1 MYVETRVDKHPL
13 PGSKQTADMIYP
25 TGRAVFLIALGA
37 PITTVLA
44 AAVPSL
50 WAIGLAWAAMLLIL
64 LVLDG
69 LVVAKIGQVQLASP
83 VQTEV
88 GASLNLN
95 VKANFAGMMIPRS
108 VEGNLGVDGR
118 LSETGRVELKL
129 KPDVSTPGQLS
140 GDAETMPT
148 RRGVGELG
156 KLWLRWKGPL
166 GLAWRQTEKASDKSV
181 SVLPNISAVRSP
193 TVQMFLR
200 DSVFGLLARKFR
212 GEGSEFEALTE
223 YQPGMDRRS
232 IDWKG
237 SARHSKLLAKEYD
250 TERNNQIVFALDC
263 GSAMCEPIDGLP
275 RIDRAVSAALL
286 TAYIT
291 LKSGDKTSLFS
302 FAAKPELSTPF
313 LSDSRNFYRLQRDA
327 ATIDYRHQE
336 SNYTLALSALQNRLK
351 RRSLIIV
358 FTDFTDP
365 TAADL
370 MLEAAARL
378 IDKHLVLFVVLED
391 KELAEI
397 IDKPPETAADVT
409 RTVTAQSLFDQKKLV
424 VSRLQHLGID
434 VIEGSHEDV
443 GTRLI
448 NSYLKIKHR
457 GQL

>member
-1 MYVETRVDKHPL
+1 
-13 PGSKQTADMIYP
+13 MIYP
-25 TGRAVFLIALGA
+25 TSRAVFLIALGA
-37 PITTVLA
+37 PIAAVLA
-44 AAVPSL
+44 AVIPSL
-50 WAIGLAWAAMLLIL
+50 WAIGLAWAVMLVVL
-64 LVLDG
+64 LALDG
-69 LVVAKIGQVQLASP
+69 MVAAKVANVELASP
-83 VQTEV
+83 KQTEI
-88 GASLNLN
+88 GAPLQFT
-95 VKANFAGMMIPRS
+95 VKANFAGMMMPRT
-108 VEGNLGVDGR
+108 VHGNLGVDDR
-118 LSETGRVELKL
+118 LSQSGRVELKL
-129 KPDVSTPGQLS
+129 ARDGSGNDQLI
-140 GDAETMPT
+140 GNAETTPT
-148 RRGVGELG
+148 RRGLGEVGN
-156 KLWLRWKGPL
+156 LWLRWTGPL
-166 GLAWRQTEKASDKSV
+166 GLAWRQTEKTSDKSI
-181 SVLPNISAVRSP
+181 SILPNISAVRSP

-212 GEGSEFEALTE
+212 GEGSEFEALAE

-313 LSDSRNFYRLQRDA
+313 LSNSRNFYRLQQDA

-336 SNYTLALSALQNRLK
+336 SNYTLALSTLQNRLK

-391 KELAEI
+391 KELATV
-397 IDKPPETAADVT
+397 IDTPPETAADVT
-409 RTVTAQSLFDQKKLV
+409 RAVTAKSLLDQKKLV
-424 VSRLQHLGID
+424 VTRLQHMGID
-434 VIEGSHEDV
+434 VIEGAHDQV

-448 NSYLKIKHR
+448 NSYLKIKRR
-457 GQL
+457 GAL

>member
-1 MYVETRVDKHPL
+1 
-13 PGSKQTADMIYP
+13 MIYP
-25 TGRAVFLIALGA
+25 TARAVLLIAIGA
-37 PITTVLA
+37 PVAAVLA
-44 AAVPSL
+44 ALMPGL
-50 WAIGLAWAAMLLIL
+50 WAIGIAWAAMLIL
-64 LVLDG
+64 LLVVDG
-69 LVVAKIGQVQLASP
+69 LIAAKAGNVELAAPKTAEIGAPLELGVQA
-83 VQTEV
+83 E
-88 GASLNLN
+88 
-95 VKANFAGMMIPRS
+95 FAGLMAPRIVS
-108 VEGNLGVDGR
+108 GNLGVDDR
-118 LSETGRVELKL
+118 LSENGRMEFTLSRPEPKQRTY
-129 KPDVSTPGQLS
+129 SGAATTTPS
-140 GDAETMPT
+140 
-148 RRGVGELG
+148 RRGVGEIG

-166 GLAWRQTEKASDKSV
+166 GLAWRQTSKQSGRSIAV
-181 SVLPNISAVRSP
+181 MPNISAVRSP

-200 DSVFGLLARKFR
+200 DSIFGLLARKFR
-212 GEGSEFEALTE
+212 GEGSEFEALAE

-313 LSDSRNFYRLQRDA
+313 LSGSRNFYRMQQDA

-336 SNYTLALSALQNRLK
+336 SNYTLALSSLSSRLR
-351 RRSLIIV
+351 RRSLIII

-365 TAADL
+365 TSADL
-370 MLEAAARL
+370 MLEAAGRL

-391 KELAEI
+391 EELSEFIKKEPVTAE
-397 IDKPPETAADVT
+397 DVA
-409 RTVTAQSLFDQKKLV
+409 RSVTAQSLLDQKKLV
-424 VSRLQHLGID
+424 VTRLQHMGID
-434 VIEGSHEDV
+434 VVEGPHKNI

-448 NSYLKIKHR
+448 NSYLKIKRR
-457 GQL
+457 GAI

>member
-1 MYVETRVDKHPL
+1 L
-13 PGSKQTADMIYP
+13 IYP
-25 TGRAVFLIALGA
+25 TARAVILIAIGA
-37 PITTVLA
+37 PIAAILA
-44 AAVPSL
+44 ALMPNL
-50 WAIGLAWAAMLLIL
+50 WAAGIAWAGMIVLL
-64 LVLDG
+64 LVIDG
-69 LVVAKIGQVQLASP
+69 LIAAKAGTVRLAAPKTTEIGAPLELA
-83 VQTEV
+83 VRAE
-88 GASLNLN
+88 
-95 VKANFAGMMIPRS
+95 FAGLMAPRS
-108 VEGNLGVDGR
+108 VSGNLGLDDR
-118 LSETGRVELKL
+118 LSENGRMEFTLNRS
-129 KPDVSTPGQLS
+129 DERDGNYSGTATTTPN
-140 GDAETMPT
+140 
-148 RRGVGELG
+148 RRGTGEIG
-156 KLWLRWKGPL
+156 RLWLRWKGPL
-166 GLAWRQTEKASDKSV
+166 GLAWRQTAKQSDETIAV
-181 SVLPNISAVRSP
+181 MPNISAVRSP

-212 GEGSEFEALTE
+212 GEGSEFEALAE

-250 TERNNQIVFALDC
+250 TERNNQIVFAMDC

-313 LSDSRNFYRLQRDA
+313 LSGSRNFFRLQQDA

-336 SNYTLALSALQNRLK
+336 SNYTLALSALSNRLQ
-351 RRSLIIV
+351 RRSLIII

-365 TAADL
+365 TSADL

-391 KELAEI
+391 EELSQFIE
-397 IDKPPETAADVT
+397 KKPETAEDVT
-409 RTVTAQSLFDQKKLV
+409 RSVTAQSLLNQKKLV
-424 VSRLQHLGID
+424 VTRLQHMGID
-434 VIEGSHEDV
+434 VIEGAHRDI

-448 NSYLKIKHR
+448 NSYLKIKRR
-457 GQL
+457 GAI

>member
-1 MYVETRVDKHPL
+1 
-13 PGSKQTADMIYP
+13 MIYP
-25 TGRAVFLIALGA
+25 TSRAVFLIALGA
-37 PITTVLA
+37 PIAAVLA
-44 AAVPSL
+44 AVVPSL
-50 WAIGLAWAAMLLIL
+50 WAIGLAWAFMLLIL
-64 LVLDG
+64 LALDG
-69 LVVAKIGQVQLASP
+69 LVAAKVSNVELASP
-83 VQTEV
+83 NQTEIGEPV
-88 GASLNLN
+88 QFSVRAKFSGKML
-95 VKANFAGMMIPRS
+95 PRT
-108 VEGNLGVDGR
+108 VHGNLGLDDR
-118 LSETGRVELKL
+118 LSESGRVELKL
-129 KPDVSTPGQLS
+129 GRSDTADHLTGHAQTVPK
-140 GDAETMPT
+140 
-148 RRGVGELG
+148 RRGIGDIG
-156 KLWLRWKGPL
+156 KLWLRWTGPL
-166 GLAWRQTEKASDKSV
+166 GLAWRQTEKVSDKNV

-200 DSVFGLLARKFR
+200 DSVYGLLARKFR
-212 GEGSEFEALTE
+212 GEGSEFEALAE

-286 TAYIT
+286 TAYVT

-313 LSDSRNFYRLQRDA
+313 LSNSRNFYRLQQDA

-370 MLEAAARL
+370 MLEAAGRL

-391 KELAEI
+391 KELANV
-397 IDKPPETAADVT
+397 IDTPPESSADVT
-409 RTVTAQSLFDQKKLV
+409 RAVTAQSLLDQKKLV
-424 VSRLQHLGID
+424 VTRLQHMGID
-434 VIEGSHEDV
+434 VIEGAHDQV

-448 NSYLKIKHR
+448 NSYLKIKRR

>member
-1 MYVETRVDKHPL
+1 
-13 PGSKQTADMIYP
+13 MIYP
-25 TGRAVFLIALGA
+25 TSRAVFLIAIGA
-37 PITTVLA
+37 PIAALLA
-44 AAVPSL
+44 ALVPGL
-50 WAIGLAWAAMLLIL
+50 WAIGIAWAAMLIL
-64 LVLDG
+64 LLVVDG
-69 LVVAKIGQVQLASP
+69 LIAAKAGNVSLTAPRTAEIGAPLELGLHAD
-83 VQTEV
+83 
-88 GASLNLN
+88 
-95 VKANFAGMMIPRS
+95 FAGLMVPRIVS
-108 VEGNLGVDGR
+108 GNLGVDDR
-118 LSETGRVELKL
+118 LSDSGRMEFTLNRSEPKARGYSGVATT
-129 KPDVSTPGQLS
+129 TPG
-140 GDAETMPT
+140 
-148 RRGVGELG
+148 RRGIGDIG

-166 GLAWRQTEKASDKSV
+166 GLAWRQTSKQSGQSIAV
-181 SVLPNISAVRSP
+181 MPNVSAVRSP

-212 GEGSEFEALTE
+212 GEGSEFEALAE

-313 LSDSRNFYRLQRDA
+313 LSGSRNFYRMQQDA

-336 SNYTLALSALQNRLK
+336 SNYTLALSALSSRLQ
-351 RRSLIIV
+351 RRSLIII

-365 TAADL
+365 TSADL

-391 KELAEI
+391 KELSEFI
-397 IDKPPETAADVT
+397 GKKPETAEDVA
-409 RTVTAQSLFDQKKLV
+409 RSVTAQSLLDQKKLV
-424 VSRLQHLGID
+424 VTRLQHMGID
-434 VIEGSHEDV
+434 VVEGAHENI

-448 NSYLKIKHR
+448 NSYLKIKRR
-457 GQL
+457 GAI

>member
-1 MYVETRVDKHPL
+1 
-13 PGSKQTADMIYP
+13 MIYP
-25 TGRAVFLIALGA
+25 TARAVILIAIGA
-37 PITTVLA
+37 PIAAILA
-44 AAVPSL
+44 ALMPNL
-50 WAIGLAWAAMLLIL
+50 WAAGIAWAGMIVLL
-64 LVLDG
+64 LVIDG
-69 LVVAKIGQVQLASP
+69 LIAAKAGTVRLAAPKTTEIGAPLELA
-83 VQTEV
+83 VRAE
-88 GASLNLN
+88 
-95 VKANFAGMMIPRS
+95 FAGLMAPRS
-108 VEGNLGVDGR
+108 VSGNLGLDDR
-118 LSETGRVELKL
+118 LSENGRMEFTLNRS
-129 KPDVSTPGQLS
+129 DERDGNYSGTATTTPN
-140 GDAETMPT
+140 
-148 RRGVGELG
+148 RRGTGEIG
-156 KLWLRWKGPL
+156 RLWLRWKGPL
-166 GLAWRQTEKASDKSV
+166 GLAWRQTAKQSDETIAV
-181 SVLPNISAVRSP
+181 MPNISAVRSP

-212 GEGSEFEALTE
+212 GEGSEFEALAE

-250 TERNNQIVFALDC
+250 TERNNQIVFAMDC

-313 LSDSRNFYRLQRDA
+313 LSGSRNFFRLQQDA

-336 SNYTLALSALQNRLK
+336 SNYTLALSALSNRLQ
-351 RRSLIIV
+351 RRSLIII

-365 TAADL
+365 TSADL

-391 KELAEI
+391 EELSQFIE
-397 IDKPPETAADVT
+397 KKPETAEDVT
-409 RTVTAQSLFDQKKLV
+409 RSVTAQSLLNQKKLV
-424 VSRLQHLGID
+424 VTRLQHMGID
-434 VIEGSHEDV
+434 VIEGAHRDI

-448 NSYLKIKHR
+448 NSYLKIKRR
-457 GQL
+457 GAI

>member
-1 MYVETRVDKHPL
+1 
-13 PGSKQTADMIYP
+13 MIYP
-25 TGRAVFLIALGA
+25 TARAVFLIAIGA
-37 PITTVLA
+37 PIAAVLA
-44 AAVPSL
+44 AIIPSL
-50 WAIGLAWAAMLLIL
+50 WAIGIAWAAMLMLL
-64 LVLDG
+64 LVVDG
-69 LVVAKIGQVQLASP
+69 LIAAKAGNVQLAVP
-83 VQTEV
+83 KTTEIGAPLELGVQAE
-88 GASLNLN
+88 
-95 VKANFAGMMIPRS
+95 FAGLMAPRNIS
-108 VEGNLGVDGR
+108 GNLGVDDR
-118 LSETGRVELKL
+118 LSDDGRMEFTLNRHRPKQRTY
-129 KPDVSTPGQLS
+129 SGAATTTPS
-140 GDAETMPT
+140 
-148 RRGVGELG
+148 RRGMGDIG

-166 GLAWRQTEKASDKSV
+166 GLAWRQTSKQSDQSIAV
-181 SVLPNISAVRSP
+181 MPNISAVRSP

-212 GEGSEFEALTE
+212 GEGSEFEALAE

-302 FAAKPELSTPF
+302 FAAKPELSSPF
-313 LSDSRNFYRLQRDA
+313 LSGSRNFYRMQQDA

-336 SNYTLALSALQNRLK
+336 SNYTLALSALSNRLQ
-351 RRSLIIV
+351 RRSLIII

-365 TAADL
+365 TSADL
-370 MLEAAARL
+370 MLEAAGRL

-391 KELAEI
+391 AELSEFINKEPESAE
-397 IDKPPETAADVT
+397 DVA
-409 RTVTAQSLFDQKKLV
+409 RSVTAQSLLDQKKLV
-424 VSRLQHLGID
+424 VTRLQHMGID
-434 VIEGSHEDV
+434 VIEGAHQDI

-448 NSYLKIKHR
+448 NSYLKIKRR
-457 GQL
+457 GAI

>member
-1 MYVETRVDKHPL
+1 
-13 PGSKQTADMIYP
+13 MIYP
-25 TGRAVFLIALGA
+25 TARAVILIAIGA
-37 PITTVLA
+37 PIAAVLA
-44 AAVPSL
+44 ALMPNL
-50 WAIGLAWAAMLLIL
+50 WAAGIAWAGMIVLLLAI
-64 LVLDG
+64 DG
-69 LVVAKIGQVQLASP
+69 LIAAKAETVRLAAPKTTEIGAPLELA
-83 VQTEV
+83 VRAE
-88 GASLNLN
+88 
-95 VKANFAGMMIPRS
+95 FAGLMAPRS
-108 VEGNLGVDGR
+108 VSGNLGLDDR
-118 LSETGRVELKL
+118 LSENGRMEFTLNRSEER
-129 KPDVSTPGQLS
+129 DGNYSGTATTTPN
-140 GDAETMPT
+140 
-148 RRGVGELG
+148 RRGTGEIG
-156 KLWLRWKGPL
+156 RLWLRWKGPL
-166 GLAWRQTEKASDKSV
+166 GLAWRQTAKQSDESIAV
-181 SVLPNISAVRSP
+181 MPNISAVRSP

-212 GEGSEFEALTE
+212 GEGSEFEALAE

-250 TERNNQIVFALDC
+250 TERNNQIVFAMDC

-313 LSDSRNFYRLQRDA
+313 LSGSRNFFRLQQDA

-336 SNYTLALSALQNRLK
+336 SNYTLALSALSNRLQ
-351 RRSLIIV
+351 RRSLIII

-365 TAADL
+365 TSADL

-391 KELAEI
+391 EELSQFI
-397 IDKPPETAADVT
+397 KKKPETAEDVA
-409 RTVTAQSLFDQKKLV
+409 RSVTAQSLLDQKKLV
-424 VSRLQHLGID
+424 VTRLQHMGID
-434 VIEGSHEDV
+434 VIEGAHRDI

-448 NSYLKIKHR
+448 NSYLKIKRR
-457 GQL
+457 GAI

>member
-1 MYVETRVDKHPL
+1 
-13 PGSKQTADMIYP
+13 MIYP
-25 TGRAVFLIALGA
+25 TARAVLLIAIGA
-37 PITTVLA
+37 PVAAVLA
-44 AAVPSL
+44 ALMPGL
-50 WAIGLAWAAMLLIL
+50 WAIGIAWAAMLIL
-64 LVLDG
+64 LLVVDG
-69 LVVAKIGQVQLASP
+69 LIAAKAGNVELAAPKTAEIGAPLELAVQA
-83 VQTEV
+83 E
-88 GASLNLN
+88 
-95 VKANFAGMMIPRS
+95 FAGLMAPRAVS
-108 VEGNLGVDGR
+108 GNLGVDDR
-118 LSETGRVELKL
+118 LSENGRMEFTLSRPEPKERTY
-129 KPDVSTPGQLS
+129 SGAATTTPS
-140 GDAETMPT
+140 
-148 RRGVGELG
+148 RRGAGEIG

-166 GLAWRQTEKASDKSV
+166 GLAWRQTSKHSGRSIAV
-181 SVLPNISAVRSP
+181 MPNISAVRSP

-200 DSVFGLLARKFR
+200 DSIFGLLARKFR
-212 GEGSEFEALTE
+212 GEGSEFEALAE

-313 LSDSRNFYRLQRDA
+313 LSGSRNFYRMQQDA

-336 SNYTLALSALQNRLK
+336 SNYTLALSSLSSRLQ
-351 RRSLIIV
+351 RRSLIII

-365 TAADL
+365 TSADL
-370 MLEAAARL
+370 MLEAAGRL

-391 KELAEI
+391 EELSEFIQKEPVTAE
-397 IDKPPETAADVT
+397 DVA
-409 RTVTAQSLFDQKKLV
+409 RSVTAQSLLDQKKLV
-424 VSRLQHLGID
+424 VTRLQHMGID
-434 VIEGSHEDV
+434 VVEGPHKNI

-448 NSYLKIKHR
+448 NSYLKIKRR
-457 GQL
+457 GAI

>member
-1 MYVETRVDKHPL
+1 
-13 PGSKQTADMIYP
+13 MIYP
-25 TGRAVFLIALGA
+25 TARAVLLIAVGA
-37 PITTVLA
+37 PIAAVLA
-44 AAVPSL
+44 ALMPSL
-50 WAIGLAWAAMLLIL
+50 WAIGIAWAAMLMLL
-64 LVLDG
+64 LVFDG
-69 LVVAKIGQVQLASP
+69 LIAAKAGNVQLAAPKSAEIGGLLELGIRAEF
-83 VQTEV
+83 T
-88 GASLNLN
+88 GLMA
-95 VKANFAGMMIPRS
+95 PRTVS
-108 VEGNLGVDGR
+108 GNLGMDDR
-118 LSETGRVELKL
+118 LSDNGKMEFTLNRSE
-129 KPDVSTPGQLS
+129 PGERTYS
-140 GDAETMPT
+140 GAATTRPN
-148 RRGVGELG
+148 RRGGGEIG

-166 GLAWRQTEKASDKSV
+166 GLAWRQTSKQSDQSIAV
-181 SVLPNISAVRSP
+181 MPNISAVRSP

-212 GEGSEFEALTE
+212 GEGSEFEALAE

-313 LSDSRNFYRLQRDA
+313 LSGSRNFYRMQQDA

-336 SNYTLALSALQNRLK
+336 SNYTLALSALSNRLK
-351 RRSLIIV
+351 RRSLIII

-365 TAADL
+365 TSADL
-370 MLEAAARL
+370 MLEAAGRL
-378 IDKHLVLFVVLED
+378 IDKHLVLFVVLKDEELSEFINKEPESAED
-391 KELAEI
+391 VA
-397 IDKPPETAADVT
+397 
-409 RTVTAQSLFDQKKLV
+409 RSVTAQSLLDQKKLV
-424 VSRLQHLGID
+424 ITRLQHMGID
-434 VIEGSHEDV
+434 VIEGAHKDI

-448 NSYLKIKHR
+448 NSYLKIKRR
-457 GQL
+457 GAI

>member
-1 MYVETRVDKHPL
+1 
-13 PGSKQTADMIYP
+13 MIYP
-25 TGRAVFLIALGA
+25 TSRAVFLIALGA
-37 PITTVLA
+37 PIAAVLA
-44 AAVPSL
+44 AVIPSL
-50 WAIGLAWAAMLLIL
+50 WAIGLAWAVMLLIL
-64 LVLDG
+64 LALDG
-69 LVVAKIGQVQLASP
+69 LVAAKVSNVELASP
-83 VQTEV
+83 GQTEI
-88 GASLNLN
+88 GEPLQFNI
-95 VKANFAGMMIPRS
+95 KADFAGMMLPRT
-108 VEGNLGVDGR
+108 VQGNLGVDER
-118 LSETGRVELKL
+118 LSETGRVELNL
-129 KPDVSTPGQLS
+129 APEGAANNQLTGQ
-140 GDAETMPT
+140 AATTPT
-148 RRGVGELG
+148 RRGIGEIG
-156 KLWLRWKGPL
+156 KLWLRWTGPL
-166 GLAWRQTEKASDKSV
+166 GLAWRQTEKESDKSI

-313 LSDSRNFYRLQRDA
+313 LSSSRNFFRLQQDA

-370 MLEAAARL
+370 MLEAAGRL

-391 KELAEI
+391 KELATVI
-397 IDKPPETAADVT
+397 GKPPETSADVT
-409 RTVTAQSLFDQKKLV
+409 RAVTAQSLLDQKKLV
-424 VSRLQHLGID
+424 VTRLQHMGID
-434 VIEGSHEDV
+434 VIEGAHDVV

-448 NSYLKIKHR
+448 NSYLKIKRR

>member
-1 MYVETRVDKHPL
+1 
-13 PGSKQTADMIYP
+13 MIYP

-37 PITTVLA
+37 PIAAVLA
-44 AAVPSL
+44 AVIPSL
-50 WAIGLAWAAMLLIL
+50 WAIGLAWAVMLLIL
-64 LVLDG
+64 LALDG
-69 LVVAKIGQVQLASP
+69 LVAAKISDVEMTSP
-83 VQTEV
+83 VQTEI
-88 GASLNLN
+88 GAPLNLG
-95 VKANFAGMMIPRS
+95 VHAKFAGLMMPRT
-108 VEGNLGVDGR
+108 VEGNLGVDER
-118 LSETGRVELKL
+118 LSESGRIELKL
-129 KPDVSTPGQLS
+129 KPETAIRGVLS
-140 GDAETMPT
+140 GNAETIPT
-148 RRGVGELG
+148 RRGIGEMG
-156 KLWLRWKGPL
+156 KLWLRWTGPL
-166 GLAWRQTEKASDKSV
+166 GLAWRQSAKASDQSV
-181 SVLPNISAVRSP
+181 SILPNISAVRSP

-313 LSDSRNFYRLQRDA
+313 LSDSRNFYRLQQDA

-351 RRSLIIV
+351 RRSLIII

-370 MLEAAARL
+370 MLEAAGRL

-409 RTVTAQSLFDQKKLV
+409 RTVTAQSLLDQKKLV

-434 VIEGSHEDV
+434 VIEGSHDVV

-448 NSYLKIKHR
+448 NSYLKIKRR

>member
-1 MYVETRVDKHPL
+1 L
-13 PGSKQTADMIYP
+13 IYP
-25 TGRAVFLIALGA
+25 TARAVILIAIGA
-37 PITTVLA
+37 PIAAILA
-44 AAVPSL
+44 ALMPNL
-50 WAIGLAWAAMLLIL
+50 WAAGIAWAGMIVLL
-64 LVLDG
+64 LVIDG
-69 LVVAKIGQVQLASP
+69 LIAAKAGTVRLAAPKTTEIGAPLELA
-83 VQTEV
+83 VRAE
-88 GASLNLN
+88 
-95 VKANFAGMMIPRS
+95 FAGLMAPRS
-108 VEGNLGVDGR
+108 VSGNLGLDDR
-118 LSETGRVELKL
+118 LSENGRMEFTLNRSEER
-129 KPDVSTPGQLS
+129 DGNYSGTATTTPN
-140 GDAETMPT
+140 
-148 RRGVGELG
+148 RRGTGEIG
-156 KLWLRWKGPL
+156 RLWLRWKGPL
-166 GLAWRQTEKASDKSV
+166 GLAWRQTAKQSDETIAV
-181 SVLPNISAVRSP
+181 MPNISAVRSP

-212 GEGSEFEALTE
+212 GEGSEFEALAE

-250 TERNNQIVFALDC
+250 TERNNQIVFAMDC

-313 LSDSRNFYRLQRDA
+313 LSGSRNFFRLQQDA

-336 SNYTLALSALQNRLK
+336 SNYTLALSALSNRLQ
-351 RRSLIIV
+351 RRSLIII

-365 TAADL
+365 TSADL

-391 KELAEI
+391 EELSQFIE
-397 IDKPPETAADVT
+397 KKPETAEDIT
-409 RTVTAQSLFDQKKLV
+409 RSVTAQSLLNQKKLV
-424 VSRLQHLGID
+424 VTRLQHMGID
-434 VIEGSHEDV
+434 VIEGAHRDI

-448 NSYLKIKHR
+448 NSYLKIKRR
-457 GQL
+457 GAI